1 MCCNAFGL
9 GALNVYW
16 IIFGSAMLVLNG
28 LSYDCTTSMAMFSGT
43 TAYTCGSLENF
54 LNGQW
59 VIGFEGYFA
68 TAVALA
74 LMPKFVK
81 DYPPAAN
88 KAVMMTFSVISVL
101 TSLTS
106 ALAFFTPFELNGQPV
121 DTTVP
126 IAMTGVFMVLWLVAV
141 FVHKEPETGKGLIL
155 N

>member
-9 GALNVYW
+9 GALNVFW
-16 IIFGSAMLVLNG
+16 IIFGLAMSLMNG
-28 LSYDCTTSMAMFSGT
+28 MSYDCSTSMAMFSGT

-81 DYPPAAN
+81 DYPPTAN

>member
-28 LSYDCTTSMAMFSGT
+28 LSYDCTTSMAMFSGAT
-43 TAYTCGSLENF
+43 YTCGSLENF

-106 ALAFFTPFELNGQPV
+106 ALAFFTPFELNGQAV

-126 IAMTGVFMVLWLVAV
+126 ISMTGIFMVLWLVAV

>member
-28 LSYDCTTSMAMFSGT
+28 MSYDCTTSMAMFSGAT
-43 TAYTCGSLENF
+43 YTCGSLENF

-88 KAVMMTFSVISVL
+88 KAVMMTFSVIFVITMVAS
-101 TSLTS
+101 S
-106 ALAFFTPFELNGQPV
+106 LAFFTPFELNGQTV

-126 IAMTGVFMVLWLVAV
+126 LAMSGVFLVLWLVAL

>member
-9 GALNVYW
+9 GALNVFW
-16 IIFGSAMLVLNG
+16 IIFGLAMSLMNG
-28 LSYDCTTSMAMFSGT
+28 MSYDCSTSMAMFAGST
-43 TAYTCGSLENF
+43 YECGSLENF

-59 VIGFEGYFA
+59 VLGFEGYFA
-68 TAVALA
+68 TAIALG

-88 KAVMMTFSVISVL
+88 KAVMMTFSVIFVITMVAS
-101 TSLTS
+101 S
-106 ALAFFTPFELNGQPV
+106 LAFFTPFELNGQTV

-126 IAMTGVFMVLWLVAV
+126 LSMSGVFLVLWLVAV